1 MATLVASSS
10 STQGNPLVFNSND
23 TSNLFFGTSG
33 ADYLVYGG
41 TSKSKLTVLDV
52 STGDDFTFDNVASTG
67 VKARVAGNTVYLERG
82 SDVIAKFGGLTN
94 GENIK
99 VRFSDGNFMTVVN
112 DGTTKIYSGGSA
124 IKSLT
129 ATSASLDLDSVK
141 LSEADISTTI
151 SGSTVTVKIA
161 HNGQEFDS
169 ATVDFSLFGG
179 GKTVAVDLLTRDAT
193 NYTASYTYNTTTLPL
208 PVILPVVTDG
218 AGGVNGTSVNLVDTT
233 TTTNIDFSD
242 SISVTVTKGL
252 STSSYVDSV
261 TVDNIAP
268 VLNESLITTTTPS
281 VGTLGTITVSVP
293 KLDQLGNEIFGVTVD
308 FSEFDGP
315 SEVEAVLNGTNF
327 VASAT
332 GTAKSS
338 ESDQA
343 IVTAVDIVGN
353 VTTFI
358 DAAPFA

>member
-33 ADYLVYGG
+33 ADYLVYSG

-99 VRFSDGNFMTVVN
+99 VRFSDENFMTVVN
-112 DGTTKIYSGGSA
+112 DGPTNIYSGGSA
-124 IKSLT
+124 IKSLN
-129 ATSASLDLDSVK
+129 ATSASLGSGTADLASVK

-151 SGSTVTVKIA
+151 SGSVVTVNIA
-161 HNGQEFDS
+161 RNGQTFDT

-179 GKTVAVDLLTRDAT
+179 GKTVAATLSGT
-193 NYTASYTYNTTTLPL
+193 NYTASYTYNTL
-208 PVILPVVTDG
+208 PVITG
-218 AGGVNGTSVNLVDTT
+218 KVNGTSVNLVNTT
-233 TTTNIDFSD
+233 AGSDFSD
-242 SISVTVTKGL
+242 SISVTVTKG
-252 STSSYVDSV
+252 TGTYADSV

-268 VLNESLITTTTPS
+268 VLNESLITTTTPNA
-281 VGTLGTITVSVP
+281 GTSGTITVSVP

-308 FSEFDGP
+308 FSEFGGP

-332 GTAKSS
+332 GTATSG